1 MNFYEGKEHKVY
13 LGNLRYEEF
22 VMRRKDREVK
32 DFEVIKQII
41 DECEIIRIG
50 LCDEDKYPYIVPM
63 NFAYEIVGE
72 QIIFYLHGAMQGR
85 KYDLM
90 RKNGVCS
97 FEIDCGHM
105 MELIP
110 EQKAV
115 TMRYKCVMGK
125 ASIDFLEGDE
135 KLKGIEIIMNRN
147 DFTRDFEYN
156 KEMVSRTAVM
166 KLTVTEYTGKVNP
179 ISKMTD

>member
-1 MNFYEGKEHKVY
+1 
-13 LGNLRYEEF
+13 
-22 VMRRKDREVK
+22 MRRKDREVK

-50 LCDEDKYPYIVPM
+50 LCDEDMYPYIVPM
-63 NFAYEIVGE
+63 NFAYETINE
-72 QIIFYLHGAMQGR
+72 QITFYLHGAMAGR

-97 FEIDCGHM
+97 FEMDCGHK

-110 EQKAV
+110 EQKDV

-125 ASIDFLEGDE
+125 ANIEFLEGDE
-135 KLKGIEIIMNRN
+135 KVKGIEIIMNR
-147 DFTRDFEYN
+147 DDLTRNFEYN
-156 KEMVSRTAVM
+156 KAVVSRTAVIR
-166 KLTVTEYTGKVNP
+166 LTVTEYTGKVNP
-179 ISKMTD
+179 IGGNAD